1 MGQQVHGAL
10 VEVLGLGVLLL
21 GRSGVGKSEC
31 ALELVQRGH
40 RLVADDVVRLRVDR
54 LEGDRAR
61 VIGHAPELIR
71 HYMELRGVG
80 LIRVPDLFGEHSV
93 LDESPIDVCCR
104 LEPWREGSRYDRIG
118 LDRET
123 QTLLGVEVPS
133 LELPVRPAGNMATL
147 VEVAVRDQRERNRGN
162 NAARR
167 LDDRLRGRATSPSS
181 AGQRATRTAHR
192 GDADDVEGEA

>member
-1 MGQQVHGAL
+1 MEQQIHGAL
-10 VEVLGLGVLLL
+10 VQVLGLGVLLV

-40 RLVADDVVRLRVDR
+40 RLVADDVVRVRPEGAGEAAR
-54 LEGDRAR
+54 LVGY
-61 VIGHAPELIR
+61 APELIR

-80 LIRVPDLFGEHSV
+80 LIRVPDLFGEEAV
-93 LDESPIDVCCR
+93 LDESSIELCCR
-104 LEPWREGSRYDRIG
+104 LEPWREGARYDRIG
-118 LDRET
+118 LERVSRPIA
-123 QTLLGVEVPS
+123 GIEVPT

-167 LDDRLRGRATSPSS
+167 LDDTLRGRAGS
-181 AGQRATRTAHR
+181 AAPAER
-192 GDADDVEGEA
+192 GGRS